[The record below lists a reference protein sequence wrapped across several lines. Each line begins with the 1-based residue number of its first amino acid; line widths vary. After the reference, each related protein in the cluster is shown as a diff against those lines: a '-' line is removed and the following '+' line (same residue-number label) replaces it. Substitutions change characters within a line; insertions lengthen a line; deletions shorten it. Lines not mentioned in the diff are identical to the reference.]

1 MNARFQEL
9 LPELALYAGSKKLDV
24 NQTFQD
30 INPCDE
36 TLIAHIPKASVEDLN
51 AIVAVAKQGLN
62 STAWHE
68 VAPLQR
74 ENLIRRFADAIEKDS
89 TRLAQL
95 ESIDAGKPISITQ
108 TVDIPAVVAWLKYYA
123 GWASKI
129 MGSAGELSN
138 VAGSFHAY
146 SRRQPVGVVAAITPW
161 NFPSVLSMW
170 KIAPALA
177 TGCCIVLKPASDTPL
192 TALRLAEIAREIG
205 FPEGVFNVVTGNSDI
220 GHALATHPDIAKV
233 AFTGSTQT
241 GRSILQ
247 ASIADFKRVTL
258 ELGGKSPVI
267 LHKDADLDKAIPTI
281 AMGCFFNTGQVCYA
295 GTRLYVHHDIYDE
308 VLERLIAFTKTLKI
322 GSSDDPNTQLGPV
335 VNARQQHSIQ
345 EFLNK
350 AEQQGIES
358 LDLSAMTLPEQGFY
372 VRPAILKNVPA
383 HAAIMKE
390 EVFGPVLATAAY
402 QSLDEA
408 IQLSNESIYGL
419 AAHLWTQ
426 DLSIAHQVSAAL
438 DAGTVFVNCALLA
451 DPNFPFG
458 GFKQSGIG
466 RENGQEVLDAYLES
480 KSVIM
485 ALS

>member
-1 MNARFQEL
+1 MNARFQEI
-9 LPELALYAGSKKLDV
+9 LPELALYAGSQKLDL
-24 NQTFQD
+24 NRTFQD

-36 TLIAHIPKASVEDLN
+36 SLIAQIPKASVDDLD
-51 AIVAVAKQGLN
+51 AIVAAAKH
-62 STAWHE
+62 AWHGAAWRE
-68 VAPLQR
+68 ITPLQR
-74 ENLIRRFADAIEKDS
+74 ENLIRRFADAIEQDS
-89 TRLAQL
+89 ARLAQL

-138 VAGSFHAY
+138 VAGSFHVY
-146 SRRQPVGVVAAITPW
+146 SRRQPIGVVAAITPW

-177 TGCCIVLKPASDTPL
+177 AGCCVVLKPASDTPL

-205 FPEGVFNVVTGNSDI
+205 FPEGVFNVVTGNSEI
-220 GHALATHPDIAKV
+220 GQALAMHPDIAKV

-295 GTRLYVHHDIYDE
+295 GTRLYVHHDIYDD
-308 VLERLIAFTKTLKI
+308 VLARLAAFTKTLKI
-322 GSSDDPNTQLGPV
+322 GASDDPNTQLGPV
-335 VNARQQHSIQ
+335 VNARQKHSIQ
-345 EFLNK
+345 EFLNG
-350 AEQQGIES
+350 AQQQGIES
-358 LDLSAMTLPEQGFY
+358 LDLSEMTLPEKGFY

-383 HAAIMKE
+383 DAPIMKE

-402 QSLDEA
+402 QDLQEA
-408 IQLSNESIYGL
+408 IQFSNDSVYGL

-485 ALS
+485 ALN

>member
-129 MGSAGELSN
+129 MGSTGELSN

-177 TGCCIVLKPASDTPL
+177 AGCCIVLKPASDTPL

-408 IQLSNESIYGL
+408 IQLSNDSIYGL

>member
-68 VAPLQR
+68 VTPLQR

-129 MGSAGELSN
+129 MGSTGELSN

-177 TGCCIVLKPASDTPL
+177 AGCCIVLKPASDTPL
-192 TALRLAEIAREIG
+192 TVLRLAEIAREIG
-205 FPEGVFNVVTGNSDI
+205 FPEGVFNVVTGNRDI

-408 IQLSNESIYGL
+408 IQLSNDSIYGL

>member
-68 VAPLQR
+68 VTPLQR

-129 MGSAGELSN
+129 MGSTGELSN

-177 TGCCIVLKPASDTPL
+177 AGCCIVLKPASDTPL
-192 TALRLAEIAREIG
+192 TVLRLAEIAREIG
-205 FPEGVFNVVTGNSDI
+205 FPEGVFNVVTGNRDI

-383 HAAIMKE
+383 HAAIIKE

-408 IQLSNESIYGL
+408 IQLSNDSIYGL

>member
-129 MGSAGELSN
+129 MGRAGELSN

-177 TGCCIVLKPASDTPL
+177 AGCCIVLKPASDTPL

-408 IQLSNESIYGL
+408 IQLSNDSIYGL
-419 AAHLWTQ
+419 AAHLWTR

>member
-68 VAPLQR
+68 VTPLQR

-129 MGSAGELSN
+129 MGSTGELSN

-177 TGCCIVLKPASDTPL
+177 AGCCIVLKPASDTPL

-205 FPEGVFNVVTGNSDI
+205 FPEGVFNVVTGNRDI

-408 IQLSNESIYGL
+408 IQLSNDSIYGL

>member
-1 MNARFQEL
+1 MSTNL
-9 LPELALYAGSKKLDV
+9 LPELTLYAGHQALV
-24 NQTFQD
+24 TQHTFKD
-30 INPCDE
+30 INPCTE
-36 TLIAHIPKASVEDLN
+36 EFIADIPKASLNDLN
-51 AIVAVAKQGLN
+51 EIVGAAKQAFHRSDWRDL
-62 STAWHE
+62 T
-68 VAPLQR
+68 PLAR
-74 ENLIRRFADAIEKDS
+74 ENLIRRLADAIEKDS
-89 TRLAQL
+89 ERLAKL
-95 ESIDAGKPISITQ
+95 ESMDTGKPISITQ
-108 TVDIPAVVAWLKYYA
+108 TVDIPAVIAWLKYYA

-146 SRRQPVGVVAAITPW
+146 SRRQAIGVVAAITPW

-177 TGCCIVLKPASDTPL
+177 AGCCVVLKPASDTPL

-205 FPEGVFNVVTGNSDI
+205 FPEGVFNVVTGSGEI

-241 GRSILQ
+241 GRSILE

-295 GTRLYVHHDIYDE
+295 GTRLYVHTDIYDD
-308 VLERLIAFTKTLKI
+308 VLERLAAFTKTLNI
-322 GSSDDPNTQLGPV
+322 GASDDPNTQLGPV
-335 VNARQQHSIQ
+335 VNAKQQRIIQ
-345 EFLNK
+345 DFLDE
-350 AEQQGIES
+350 AQQQGIES
-358 LDLSAMTLPEQGFY
+358 LDLSEMALPEKGFY

-383 HAAIMKE
+383 EAKIMQE
-390 EVFGPVLATAAY
+390 EVFGPVLATAQY
-402 QSLDEA
+402 QNLEEA
-408 IQLSNESIYGL
+408 IHLSNDSVYGL
-419 AAHLWTQ
+419 AAHLWTL

-485 ALS
+485 ALA

>member
-1 MNARFQEL
+1 MNVRFQDI
-9 LPELALYAGSKKLDV
+9 LPELALYAGSKKLNV

-30 INPCDE
+30 INPCNE
-36 TLIAHIPKASVEDLN
+36 TLIAHIPKASVDDLDE
-51 AIVAVAKQGLN
+51 IVTAAKKALHG
-62 STAWHE
+62 TAWHE
-68 VAPLQR
+68 ITPLQR
-74 ENLIRRFADAIEKDS
+74 ENLIRCFADAIEKDS
-89 TRLAQL
+89 ARLAQL
-95 ESIDAGKPISITQ
+95 ESMDAGKPISITQ

-129 MGSAGELSN
+129 MGSAGALSN
-138 VAGSFHAY
+138 VPGSFHAY
-146 SRRQPVGVVAAITPW
+146 SRRQAIGVVAAITPW

-177 TGCCIVLKPASDTPL
+177 AGCCIVLKPASDTPL
-192 TALRLAEIAREIG
+192 TALRLAEIAREVG
-205 FPEGVFNVVTGNSDI
+205 FPEGVFNVVTGNSEI

-295 GTRLYVHHDIYDE
+295 GTRLYVHHEIYDE
-308 VLERLIAFTKTLKI
+308 VLERLAAFTKTLKI

-335 VNARQQHSIQ
+335 VNARQQQSIQ
-345 EFLNK
+345 DFLNE
-350 AEQQGIES
+350 AQQQGIES
-358 LDLSAMTLPEQGFY
+358 LDLSDIQLPEQGFY
-372 VRPAILKNVPA
+372 LRPAILKHVPA
-383 HAAIMKE
+383 NAPIMKE

-402 QSLDEA
+402 HDLDEA
-408 IQLSNESIYGL
+408 IELSNDSIYGL
-419 AAHLWTQ
+419 AAHLWTK
-426 DLSIAHQVSAAL
+426 DLSIAHRVSAEL

-485 ALS
+485 ALD

>member
-1 MNARFQEL
+1 
-9 LPELALYAGSKKLDV
+9 
-24 NQTFQD
+24 
-30 INPCDE
+30 
-36 TLIAHIPKASVEDLN
+36 
-51 AIVAVAKQGLN
+51 
-62 STAWHE
+62 
-68 VAPLQR
+68 
-74 ENLIRRFADAIEKDS
+74 
-89 TRLAQL
+89 
-95 ESIDAGKPISITQ
+95 
-108 TVDIPAVVAWLKYYA
+108 
-123 GWASKI
+123 
-129 MGSAGELSN
+129 
-138 VAGSFHAY
+138 
-146 SRRQPVGVVAAITPW
+146 
-161 NFPSVLSMW
+161 
-170 KIAPALA
+170 
-177 TGCCIVLKPASDTPL
+177 
-192 TALRLAEIAREIG
+192 
-205 FPEGVFNVVTGNSDI
+205 
-220 GHALATHPDIAKV
+220 
-233 AFTGSTQT
+233 
-241 GRSILQ
+241 
-247 ASIADFKRVTL
+247 
-258 ELGGKSPVI
+258 
-267 LHKDADLDKAIPTI
+267 
-281 AMGCFFNTGQVCYA
+281 
-295 GTRLYVHHDIYDE
+295 
-308 VLERLIAFTKTLKI
+308 
-322 GSSDDPNTQLGPV
+322 LGPV

-408 IQLSNESIYGL
+408 IQLSNDSIYGL

>member
-1 MNARFQEL
+1 M
-9 LPELALYAGSKKLDV
+9 
-24 NQTFQD
+24 
-30 INPCDE
+30 
-36 TLIAHIPKASVEDLN
+36 
-51 AIVAVAKQGLN
+51 
-62 STAWHE
+62 
-68 VAPLQR
+68 
-74 ENLIRRFADAIEKDS
+74 
-89 TRLAQL
+89 
-95 ESIDAGKPISITQ
+95 
-108 TVDIPAVVAWLKYYA
+108 
-123 GWASKI
+123 
-129 MGSAGELSN
+129 
-138 VAGSFHAY
+138 
-146 SRRQPVGVVAAITPW
+146 
-161 NFPSVLSMW
+161 
-170 KIAPALA
+170 
-177 TGCCIVLKPASDTPL
+177 
-192 TALRLAEIAREIG
+192 
-205 FPEGVFNVVTGNSDI
+205 TGNSDI

-308 VLERLIAFTKTLKI
+308 VLARLAAFTKTLKI

-358 LDLSAMTLPEQGFY
+358 LDLSAMTLPEHGFY

-408 IQLSNESIYGL
+408 IQLSNDSIYGL

-438 DAGTVFVNCALLA
+438 DAGTCL
-451 DPNFPFG
+451 
-458 GFKQSGIG
+458 
-466 RENGQEVLDAYLES
+466 
-480 KSVIM
+480 
-485 ALS
+485 